1 MSDDDTM
8 SNINI
13 SVIEERI
20 NLLALGNQEV
30 GKTTFI
36 LRFTENTFK
45 QIYLSTCGMDMQI
58 KYITLADNKNYKIFF
73 YDTAGEERFKSIT
86 FNVLKNADGII
97 LMYDITNRKSFESIA
112 GWMENI
118 NDKKGNNFPIV
129 LVGNKYDLSEKRVI
143 SKKEGENLA
152 NKYKL
157 NFFET
162 SNKTGK
168 NIEESCLKLINII
181 LEKQEFKKG
190 KDMKSHKLSKS
201 VKINN
206 KNNNCQC

>member
-1 MSDDDTM
+1 MNDDDDTM
-8 SNINI
+8 SNI

-20 NLLALGNQEV
+20 NLIALGNQEV

-45 QIYLSTCGMDMQI
+45 QIYLTTCGMDMQI
-58 KYITLADNKNYKIFF
+58 KYITLPDNKNYKIFF

-86 FNVLKNADGII
+86 FNVLKNSDGII
-97 LMYDITNRKSFESIA
+97 LMYDITNQKSFESIS
-112 GWMENI
+112 GWMDSI
-118 NDKKGNNFPIV
+118 NEKKGNNFPIV
-129 LVGNKYDLSEKRVI
+129 LVGNKCDLSDQRVI

-168 NIEESCLKLINII
+168 NIEESCLKLIDTI
-181 LEKQEFKKG
+181 LGKREHNKEKDK
-190 KDMKSHKLSKS
+190 KSHRLSKS
-201 VKINN
+201 VKVNK

>member
-1 MSDDDTM
+1 MSDDDTV

-45 QIYLSTCGMDMQI
+45 QLYLTTCGMDMQI
-58 KYITLADNKNYKIFF
+58 KYITLPDNKNYKIFF

-86 FNVLKNADGII
+86 FSVLKNSDGII
-97 LMYDITNRKSFESIA
+97 LMYDITNRKSFESIS
-112 GWMENI
+112 GWMESI
-118 NDKKGNNFPIV
+118 NDKKGKNCPIV
-129 LVGNKYDLSEKRVI
+129 LVGNKSDLSEKRVI

-168 NIEESCLKLINII
+168 NIEESCLKLIDII
-181 LEKQEFKKG
+181 LEKQEFKKE
-190 KDMKSHKLSKS
+190 KDQKSYKLSQS
-201 VKINN
+201 VKINK
-206 KNNNCQC
+206 KNNNCC

>member
-8 SNINI
+8 SII
-13 SVIEERI
+13 SILEDRI
-20 NLLALGNQEV
+20 NLIALGNQEV

-45 QIYLSTCGMDMQI
+45 QIYLNTCGIDMQI
-58 KYITLADNKNYKIFF
+58 KYITLTDNKNYKIFF
-73 YDTAGEERFKSIT
+73 YDTAGQERFKSIT
-86 FNVLKNADGII
+86 FNILKNSDGII
-97 LMYDITNRKSFESIA
+97 LMYDITNKKSFDSIS
-112 GWMENI
+112 GWMESI

-129 LVGNKYDLSEKRVI
+129 LVGNKCDLSEKRVI
-143 SKKEGENLA
+143 SKKEGEILA

-168 NIEESCLKLINII
+168 NIEESCLKLIDVI
-181 LEKQEFKKG
+181 LEKRESKKYQE
-190 KDMKSHKLSKS
+190 KDMISHRLSKS
-201 VKINN
+201 VLNK